1 MLCYWFLTYKI
12 NLFPNCH
19 YHILHNYNNIFI
31 FFKYNACSFTFYKTV
46 LFKTFDDAIKV
57 VNILNVQSILLAEI
71 QTDFIL
77 SRKQVYSCTP
87 HTIAKNT
94 TKSIS
99 LYFQTNYVNKSNN
112 NFQQINLI
120 IH

>member
-1 MLCYWFLTYKI
+1 MKVY
-12 NLFPNCH
+12 
-19 YHILHNYNNIFI
+19 NIF
-31 FFKYNACSFTFYKTV
+31 
-46 LFKTFDDAIKV
+46 D
-57 VNILNVQSILLAEI
+57 VQNILLAEI

-94 TKSIS
+94 TKSMS
-99 LYFQTNYVNKSNN
+99 LNFQTNYVNKSNN
-112 NFQQINLI
+112 NNFQQINLI